1 MEKINL
7 SENKKKT
14 YSILGLA
21 SILSG
26 LVLLIENILNTSW
39 LLYLLPI
46 GLGGLLILTGLKNQ
60 NQFGH
65 LLGWIVFLCGIVSVY
80 IIQFETQVLITIGL
94 IFFLFGL
101 SWLVFFVSTY
111 LYSKKIVFW
120 AILPFFNFI
129 SLGAVF
135 LFSRLR
141 FLDFM
146 FFIGFGIAI
155 SLLSSGLYWKIF
167 GLIIPGSLLAGI
179 IPGVYFP
186 WQQTVNTNPLLQTG
200 MMLVWFALGWG
211 FITVFSRVQTQAFV
225 WWPLIPGGILAMV
238 GWGLY
243 IGGSPESA
251 VGFIGNTGSIALII
265 FGIYILLMKRGLHR

>member
-1 MEKINL
+1 MD
-7 SENKKKT
+7 
-14 YSILGLA
+14 Y
-21 SILSG
+21 
-26 LVLLIENILNTSW
+26 LIFYGIK
-39 LLYLLPI
+39 Y
-46 GLGGLLILTGLKNQ
+46 Q
-60 NQFGH
+60 NQFYH
-65 LLGWIVFLCGIVSVY
+65 LIGWIIFLCGIISVF
-80 IIQFETQVLITIGL
+80 IIRFDTQVIYNLGL
-94 IFFLFGL
+94 FFTLFGF
-101 SWLVFFVSTY
+101 SWLGFFITTYVF
-111 LYSKKIVFW
+111 SKKIVFW
-120 AILPFFNFI
+120 AVLPFFIFS

-146 FFIGFGIAI
+146 FFIGLGIAI

-167 GLIIPGSLLAGI
+167 GLMIPGSLLAGI

-186 WQQTVNTNPLLQTG
+186 WQQTVNSNPLLQTG

-265 FGIYILLMKRGLHR
+265 FGIYILLMKKGLHR

>member
-1 MEKINL
+1 MYQHIFILEK
-7 SENKKKT
+7 
-14 YSILGLA
+14 
-21 SILSG
+21 
-26 LVLLIENILNTSW
+26 
-39 LLYLLPI
+39 
-46 GLGGLLILTGLKNQ
+46 
-60 NQFGH
+60 
-65 LLGWIVFLCGIVSVY
+65 
-80 IIQFETQVLITIGL
+80 
-94 IFFLFGL
+94 LF
-101 SWLVFFVSTY
+101 
-111 LYSKKIVFW
+111 FW

-238 GWGLY
+238 GISPQLTIIGEDNKLTPTIRSTMFRIIQETVNNTCKYSKATAYEVKIDYNHGGKINLQIKDNGVGTELFQGGYGLLGLKER
-243 IGGSPESA
+243 IELINGRLEIKSRPNE
-251 VGFIGNTGSIALII
+251 GFQLEIEIPYDKEN
-265 FGIYILLMKRGLHR
+265 

>member
-1 MEKINL
+1 MEKTNL
-7 SENKKKT
+7 SENKKKV
-14 YSILGLA
+14 YSILGIA
-21 SILSG
+21 SIFSG
-26 LVLLIENILNTSW
+26 FVLLIETFLNTSW
-39 LLYLLPI
+39 LLFLLPI
-46 GLGGLLILTGLKNQ
+46 ALGGLLVYCGIKYQ
-60 NQFGH
+60 YWFYH
-65 LLGWIVFLCGIVSVY
+65 LIGWIIFLCGIASVY
-80 IIQFETQVLITIGL
+80 IIQFDMQVIGAMGL
-94 IFFLFGL
+94 LFFLFGL
-101 SWLVFFVSTY
+101 SWFGYFISY
-111 LYSKKIVFW
+111 YFIAKKIVFW
-120 AILPFFNFI
+120 AVLPFINFC

-155 SLLSSGLYWKIF
+155 SLLSAGLYWKIF

-179 IPGVYFP
+179 IPGIYFP
-186 WQQTVNTNPLLQTG
+186 WQQTTQTNPLLQTG

-211 FITVFSRVQTQAFV
+211 LITVFSRVQTQAFV

-243 IGGSPESA
+243 IGGSPENA